1 MNAEAQLLPLR
12 RRAPLL
18 RADDAPPRQP
28 LYINGNARWRV
39 DTRHGALELSAEG
52 RALRRFPLG
61 RIDRVICGTG
71 VDWTGEALFECLK
84 SGITVL
90 FENGRAQAVGYAL
103 PAVAPGEPLH
113 QCLMAFSGLAEA
125 HIQFENWLRHRRMEV
140 VARWWEG
147 YLVAHPSTTGYYYD
161 EVKRQF
167 VYWAEVQPR
176 LNESLRVLCEAR
188 ALAELRR
195 AGALPAYDMPD
206 DGQLAV
212 LEEITTLVWGQINL
226 ESGALAVMAGERLLQ
241 VNFLEAWFEQNALA
255 LSRHLSALK
264 LFVVEALRPWR

>member
-1 MNAEAQLLPLR
+1 MNAEATQLGAR
-12 RRAPLL
+12 RHAPLM

-28 LYINGNARWRV
+28 LYINGTVRWRV
-39 DTRHGALELSAEG
+39 ETRHGALELAAEG

-61 RIDRVICGTG
+61 RVDRVICGPG

-84 SGITVL
+84 WGVTVL

-103 PAVAPGEPLH
+103 PAVAQGEPLH
-113 QCLMAFSGLAEA
+113 QCLMLFAGVPEA
-125 HIQFENWLRHRRMEV
+125 HVQFENWLRHRRMEV

-147 YLVAHPSTTGYYYD
+147 YVAAHPSTTGYYYD

-167 VYWAEVQPR
+167 VYWAEVLPR

-195 AGALPAYDMPD
+195 AGALPAYDLAD
-206 DGQLAV
+206 DLQLAV
-212 LEEITTLVWGQINL
+212 LDEITTLVWGQINL
-226 ESGALAVMAGERLLQ
+226 ESGALAVMAAERLLQ
-241 VNFLEAWFEQNALA
+241 VSFLEAWFEQNALV